1 MAPRNFWPPNPGAG
15 CPSQGPSHPEA
26 PAGSANSCVGQRGP
40 GAGCLNPVS
49 GTSAAG
55 VGPWPWAP
63 RHGGRRWWG
72 HTFLSARLAG
82 EGRSRVCI
90 SGLPF
95 GAEENALCTSAPG
108 LLATAPQEAAG
119 GPATAPEAVG
129 RGLAPHWRSPCGLQM
144 GGFSQFPGLGRP
156 CAPGRRL
163 RPLACSFAETPTGGS
178 TAQLRGPLAGSGP
191 GLSPAVTGWWCVLV
205 CDDVSPPGASAL
217 CGTHR
222 VEKGHGHGEA
232 SSLGRRQGNVLWAA
246 TALRPRSLPARPRV
260 WLVGGCSRPC

>member
-1 MAPRNFWPPNPGAG
+1 MVGSHIPVCEAGWGRTFSRVRLGSSFWRRGKRTLHLSPRASGHSPPGGGGRSSNRPRGSGQGAGPPLEVSLWPPNGW
-15 CPSQGPSHPEA
+15 
-26 PAGSANSCVGQRGP
+26 
-40 GAGCLNPVS
+40 LFPVS
-49 GTSAAG
+49 
-55 VGPWPWAP
+55 
-63 RHGGRRWWG
+63 R
-72 HTFLSARLAG
+72 ARA
-82 EGRSRVCI
+82 
-90 SGLPF
+90 
-95 GAEENALCTSAPG
+95 ALCSRPPAAPPG
-108 LLATAPQEAAG
+108 LLLCRDTH
-119 GPATAPEAVG
+119 
-129 RGLAPHWRSPCGLQM
+129 R
-144 GGFSQFPGLGRP
+144 
-156 CAPGRRL
+156 
-163 RPLACSFAETPTGGS
+163 GS